1 MPGLNSGPLPPPLS
15 APAGRPSEAA
25 HSSEVGRSS
34 EDGRAPDP
42 GAPAAPIPSPRPF
55 EGFRTGTRPI
65 TLPAELFAELLPT
78 IEGEAELRVTL
89 HTLFAIGVVR
99 GPLRAVRQSELA
111 RDTALLRGL
120 EHCGGSEA
128 LTSALEAAVTRGSL
142 LDCLLEDGDV
152 LYCVNNEGGRRLRT
166 RIVSGTQPLP
176 DGRRPRADR
185 LPAERSAPAAVYE
198 QEIGA
203 LTPTVASL
211 LTEAESRY
219 STDWIIEALR
229 LAATN
234 NARSWRY
241 AEAILR
247 RWETEGRD
255 DEATRGDA
263 RTADP
268 YGHVYRRE

>member
-1 MPGLNSGPLPPPLS
+1 MTD
-15 APAGRPSEAA
+15 R
-25 HSSEVGRSS
+25 
-34 EDGRAPDP
+34 
-42 GAPAAPIPSPRPF
+42 APIPLPAPADDAVDPDPRLPVPRPF

-65 TLPAELFAELLPT
+65 TLPTELFAELLPT

-89 HTLFAIGVVR
+89 HALYAIGRAR
-99 GPLRAVRQSELA
+99 GPIRAVRRSELA
-111 RDTALLRGL
+111 GETALLRGL
-120 EHCGGSEA
+120 AHCGGAEVLA
-128 LTSALEAAVTRGSL
+128 SALDAAVARGSL
-142 LDCLLEDGDV
+142 LDCALEDGDQ
-152 LYCVNNEGGRRLRT
+152 LYFVNNEGGRRLRD
-166 RIVSGTQPLP
+166 RIFSGAQPLP
-176 DGRRPRADR
+176 DGRRPRAAVT
-185 LPAERSAPAAVYE
+185 PVERSVPAAVYE
-198 QEIGA
+198 QEIGT

-211 LTEAESRY
+211 LADAESRY
-219 STDWIIEALR
+219 STEWIVEALG
-229 LAATN
+229 LAAAN

>member
-1 MPGLNSGPLPPPLS
+1 MPAHDLGPPP
-15 APAGRPSEAA
+15 A
-25 HSSEVGRSS
+25 SS
-34 EDGRAPDP
+34 
-42 GAPAAPIPSPRPF
+42 PAAVAGGLPAPPPF

-78 IEGEAELRVTL
+78 IDDEAELRVTL
-89 HTLFAIGVVR
+89 HALFAIGVTR
-99 GPLRAVRQSELA
+99 GPLRAIRQSELA
-111 RDTALLRGL
+111 GDSALLRGL
-120 EHCGGSEA
+120 AHCGGRDA
-128 LTSALEAAVTRGSL
+128 LPSALATAVARGSL
-142 LDCLLEDGDV
+142 LDCPLEDGDV

-166 RIVSGTQPLP
+166 RVLSGTLPLP
-176 DGRRPRADR
+176 DGRKPRTDVE
-185 LPAERSAPAAVYE
+185 PVERTAPAAVYE
-198 QEIGA
+198 QEIGS
-203 LTPTVASL
+203 LTPAVASL
-211 LTEAESRY
+211 LAEAESRY
-219 STDWIIEALR
+219 PTEWIIEALR

>member
-1 MPGLNSGPLPPPLS
+1 MPGSNPGPLPPPLP
-15 APAGRPSEAA
+15 APAGRL
-25 HSSEVGRSS
+25 S
-34 EDGRAPDP
+34 EDALAPADARVPDP
-42 GAPAAPIPSPRPF
+42 SAPAAAIPSPRPF

-65 TLPAELFAELLPT
+65 TLPAELFAELLPA
-78 IEGEAELRVTL
+78 IEDEAELRVTL
-89 HTLFAIGVVR
+89 HALFAIGRAR
-99 GPLRAVRQSELA
+99 GPLRAVRRSELA
-111 RDTALLRGL
+111 GDTALLRGL
-120 EHCGGSEA
+120 TSCGGAEA
-128 LTSALEAAVTRGSL
+128 VPPALALAVARGSL
-142 LDCLLEDGDV
+142 LDCPLEDGDV

-166 RIVSGTQPLP
+166 RILSGVQPLP
-176 DGRRPRADR
+176 EGRRPRSDAV
-185 LPAERSAPAAVYE
+185 PVERSEPAAVYE
-198 QEIGA
+198 QEIGT
-203 LTPTVASL
+203 LTPAVASL
-211 LTEAESRY
+211 LADAESRY
-219 STDWIIEALR
+219 SPDWIIEALR